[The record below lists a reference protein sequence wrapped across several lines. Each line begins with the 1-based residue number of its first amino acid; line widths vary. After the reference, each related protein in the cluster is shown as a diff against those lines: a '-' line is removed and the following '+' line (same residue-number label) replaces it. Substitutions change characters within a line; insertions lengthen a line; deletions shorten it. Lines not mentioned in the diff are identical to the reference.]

1 MVNEKVCFVICPIG
15 KEGSEIRI
23 RSDLTFKYIIK
34 PIVQEFGYHPIRAD
48 HINESGMIT
57 NQIIDY
63 IIDSALVIA
72 DLTDSNPNVFYELAI
87 RHIVEKPY
95 IQMMKSDQPI
105 PFDISGMRTI
115 RFDTDLEQAD
125 IAKKELSEQIKSID
139 NGNFKPIN
147 PVTLATNYST
157 VQKMI
162 KQSGTIEPGD
172 ITTVVLES
180 IIELK
185 SMVDDLTREFH
196 HSKSSMKHQ
205 NLEEKR
211 NIYLEERREKIVGLE
226 EKIYKLRNTYEN
238 GKDKLSP
245 SQLKEIQSLKQN
257 LERELKAIRNK
268 E

>member
-1 MVNEKVCFVICPIG
+1 MVNDKVCFVICPIG
-15 KEGSEIRI
+15 KVGSEIRI

-34 PIVQEFGYHPIRAD
+34 PIVEMFGYHPIRAD

-125 IAKKELSEQIKSID
+125 IAKKELSEQIDSID

-157 VQKMI
+157 AQKMI
-162 KQSGTIEPGD
+162 KQSGTIEPAD
-172 ITTVVLES
+172 ITNVVLES

-185 SMVDDLTREFH
+185 SMVDNLAGEFRN
-196 HSKSSMKHQ
+196 SKSSLTNQ
-205 NLEEKR
+205 NLEEIR
-211 NIYLEERREKIVGLE
+211 NLYLEERRQKILILE
-226 EKIYKLRNTYEN
+226 EKINELRNRYEN
-238 GKDKLSP
+238 GRDKMSP
-245 SQLKEIQSLKQN
+245 SQLKEIQSVKQN
-257 LERELKAIRNK
+257 LERQLKEIRSK
-268 E
+268 